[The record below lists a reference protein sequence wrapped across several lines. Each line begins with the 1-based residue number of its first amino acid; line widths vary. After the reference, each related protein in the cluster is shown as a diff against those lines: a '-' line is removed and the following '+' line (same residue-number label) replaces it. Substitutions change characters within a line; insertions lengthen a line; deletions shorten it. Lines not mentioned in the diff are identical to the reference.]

1 MTSTQ
6 EHTQKSQ
13 TLSANHL
20 IGADSSIAPYPIYT
34 EVRQMCEE
42 LDGKLRQEKFT
53 EASEIAMRL
62 LIETRLLEVAIRSQ
76 LSEK

>member
-13 TLSANHL
+13 TLSADHL
-20 IGADSSIAPYPIYT
+20 IGSDSIAPYPIYT

-53 EASEIAMRL
+53 EASEIAMRM
-62 LIETRLLEVAIRSQ
+62 LIETHLLEVAIRSQ
-76 LSEK
+76 FSEK